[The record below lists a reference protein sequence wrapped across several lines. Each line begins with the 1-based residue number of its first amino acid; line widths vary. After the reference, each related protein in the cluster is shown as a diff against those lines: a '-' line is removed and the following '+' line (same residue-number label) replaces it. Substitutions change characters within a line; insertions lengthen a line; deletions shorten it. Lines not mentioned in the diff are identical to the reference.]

1 MLIGLIRRLNAK
13 KLKGGAEWACASKGK
28 FRKGNVREWKEGK
41 DSETILWESS
51 TTYWEN
57 EHVACLQSK

>member
-1 MLIGLIRRLNAK
+1 MPRS
-13 KLKGGAEWACASKGK
+13 GAEWACASKGK

-41 DSETILWESS
+41 DSETILQESS